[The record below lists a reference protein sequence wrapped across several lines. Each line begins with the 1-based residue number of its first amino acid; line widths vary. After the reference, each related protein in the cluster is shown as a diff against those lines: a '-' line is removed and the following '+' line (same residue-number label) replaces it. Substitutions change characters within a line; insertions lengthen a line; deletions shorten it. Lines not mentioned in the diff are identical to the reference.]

1 MAKFRQGF
9 SEFQPFRHTGSQKRI
24 RLAVFPMMC
33 SYVYTGS
40 LKTRVLS
47 SVSLRLGSLQNLV
60 LLVQYNLL
68 TEAALFE
75 GHMTHTLICA
85 LPEYSWPGNITES
98 KAYFESLQL
107 GLAKLCLLFCTPP
120 GT

>member
-1 MAKFRQGF
+1 MNFNLFDLQGRKIASF
-9 SEFQPFRHTGSQKRI
+9 CIH
-24 RLAVFPMMC
+24 LAVFPMMC
-33 SYVYTGS
+33 SCVYAYAVYAGS

-47 SVSLRLGSLQNLV
+47 SVSLRLGSLQNMV

-107 GLAKLCLLFCTPP
+107 GLAKLCILFCTPP